1 MALPLLYRGGM
12 SMRSAVG
19 LVMLGWLAGC
29 AVPPEPQA
37 TDSETTGEVTN
48 GRVETGRFNVPRLS
62 METTLGRSG
71 CTATLIGTHTLL
83 TAAHCVAKVNG
94 SLTATFP
101 KTGDVIYGKRAEM
114 HGSYDPSQDNEANSQ
129 FDVAVVELERDVA
142 LEPARIA
149 TTAPVEGQKIT
160 LVGYGITSRGA
171 DDFGTLHSGT
181 NTIENVAAYTY
192 EIKGASDSDA
202 NVCGGDSGGPDFST
216 IGGIDYIVGV
226 HSRANCDAMLWGY
239 DLAGALTTRADS
251 AVSFIRT
258 TARGDLYAGDGHYE
272 KKPPV
277 VSIDAP
283 AKVVSADTA
292 FDVTI
297 HATDDLRVVGVR
309 LLVDS
314 EEVYSGGRD
323 EPTFDITRTLTLTRG
338 THQLDVEATDGA
350 GNRAVARATT
360 VVGNADATVPDMSN
374 NGEGANPD
382 DDMAHGSVPGAS
394 PASGCTYTDRSTPA
408 RSLLALALMTLALA
422 MMRTRRRRTR

>member
-1 MALPLLYRGGM
+1 MLVLLG
-12 SMRSAVG
+12 S
-19 LVMLGWLAGC
+19 LAGC
-29 AVPPEPQA
+29 AAPPEPA
-37 TDSETTGEVTN
+37 ADSETSSEVTN
-48 GRVETGRFNVPRLS
+48 GRIETGRSNVPRLS

-101 KTGDVIYGKRAEM
+101 KTGDVVYGKRAEM
-114 HGSYDPSQDNEANSQ
+114 HGSYDPSQDTEANSP

-149 TTAPVEGQKIT
+149 TVAPVEGQNVT
-160 LVGYGITSRGA
+160 LVGYGITSRAA
-171 DDFGTLHSGT
+171 DDFGTLHSGS

-216 IGGIDYIVGV
+216 GGGIDYIVGV

-239 DLAGALTTRADS
+239 DLAGALTTCADS
-251 AVSFIRT
+251 ALSFIT
-258 TARGDLYAGDGHYE
+258 TAASGNLYAGDGAYE
-272 KKPPV
+272 KNPPV
-277 VSIDAP
+277 VTIDAP

-297 HATDDLRVVGVR
+297 HATDELRVVSVR
-309 LLVDS
+309 LLVDG
-314 EEVYSGGRD
+314 EELYSGGRD
-323 EPTFDITRTLTLTRG
+323 ERTFDITLTLTLTLTRG
-338 THQLDVEATDGA
+338 AHQLKAEATDGA
-350 GNRAVARATT
+350 GNRTVAQATT
-360 VVGNADATVPDMSN
+360 AVGNADATVPDMSN

-408 RSLLALALMTLALA
+408 RSLLALALIALALA
-422 MMRTRRRRTR
+422 MMCTRRRRTR